1 MDVLG
6 FIAYFVITCTLLS
19 SKRKWVSALGLIL
32 EIPFLLFILVGLVM
46 YLWENLFVIAISL
59 LTAFVGGYIHIRRKY
74 MIDIILNEK
83 SESFFTYGKEE
94 HFCVDEF
101 KKLMTSSGYN
111 YEGILKGAEKLCHF
125 PNGLNL

>member
-59 LTAFVGGYIHIRRKY
+59 LTAFVGGYIHFRRKY
-74 MIDIILNEK
+74 NVYRSSISVRTTIKVPL
-83 SESFFTYGKEE
+83 KEYRNMQY
-94 HFCVDEF
+94 F
-101 KKLMTSSGYN
+101 L
-111 YEGILKGAEKLCHF
+111 LKGKAVQREDVR
-125 PNGLNL
+125 NGRFFERI